1 MATKVISFSDKTID
15 VPSVPARKDA
25 EGRQSMD
32 KKNLFLV
39 YLTHII
45 EQTTH
50 KNDTDA
56 FLSHSLREKVD
67 AVNGELTIEL
77 EEAEIEFVR
86 NGLTKLQQTDRVA
99 GSEWYHVIKPLREA
113 EDKKTFERK
122 QKKSEAKKE

>member
-1 MATKVISFSDKTID
+1 MATKVISFSDKTVE

-25 EGRQSMD
+25 DGRQLMD

-77 EEAEIEFVR
+77 EEAELEFVR
-86 NGLTKLQQTDRVA
+86 AGLTKLQQSDRVA
-99 GSEWYHVIKPLREA
+99 GSEWYHIVKPLREA
-113 EDKKTFERK
+113 EDKKVFERK
-122 QKKSEAKKE
+122 QKKENKKE